1 MMQCSDVKQSLLQ
14 LYAEAGVL
22 YEKAENWDEA
32 AAVYIKIKSW
42 SVDEQIMIV
51 GISMSWVGQLTKLRN
66 GQFV

>member
-22 YEKAENWDEA
+22 YEKAQNWDEA

-42 SVDEQIMIV
+42 SVDELIMMV
-51 GISMSWVGQLTKLRN
+51 GDQYVLGWSTHKA
-66 GQFV
+66 